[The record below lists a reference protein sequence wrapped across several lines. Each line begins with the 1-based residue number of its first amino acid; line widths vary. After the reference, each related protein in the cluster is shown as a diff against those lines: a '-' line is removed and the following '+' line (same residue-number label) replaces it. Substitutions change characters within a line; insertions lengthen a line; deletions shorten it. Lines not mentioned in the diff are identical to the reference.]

1 MDPNRS
7 ETAQPL
13 VALARML
20 EEMAQ
25 MQERQAAVHAEQME
39 ALRAQASLQTQA
51 LRQLAAAGE
60 TSSRDP
66 PSRSPLRIH
75 LPKMTADDD
84 IQAFVETFEVAAEA
98 CQWPHD
104 EWHLLP
110 LLTGEAQ
117 QAAHGLPPG
126 ARADYKTV
134 KRAILDRLGCS
145 PEDYRRR
152 FRMAHLVAEDRPFAY
167 AQRLTHMARRWL
179 QPEIR
184 SAGGVVEQ
192 VILEQF
198 LEGLPE
204 GTANWVRCHRP
215 TNLEGAVTL
224 AEDHLALY
232 PSSQQQA
239 RPEPAP
245 RRRPPPRTGPS
256 PVPRARARPFPQIN
270 PPFFPIPSPGPG
282 SVAGGSGLQ
291 RAPQTLGPGC
301 WRCGQPGHLRRDCP
315 LMEVGQVVWVV
326 GPPTSAPDQ
335 EGAYCIPV
343 RVQGSEHRALLDSGA
358 MQSLIQQNLVRTEAL
373 VKAPWVSIRCVHGDV
388 HKYPVV
394 PVEICYKGKTH
405 IVKAAVSSRLA
416 HPLILGTDW
425 AGFREISRNMLGVR
439 SRPIGK
445 CDVCAVDG
453 GDAGPS
459 DTAGARRDPGEP
471 PVETPRGPVF
481 QPAED
486 FPLEQSRDDTLRF
499 AYD

>member
-20 EEMAQ
+20 EGMAQ

-75 LPKMTADDD
+75 IPKMTAEDD
-84 IQAFVETFEVAAEA
+84 IQAFVESFEVAAEA
-98 CQWPHD
+98 CQWPHE
-104 EWHLLP
+104 EWVVHLLP

-126 ARADYKTV
+126 ARADYKIV

-145 PEDYRRR
+145 TEDYRRR
-152 FRMAHLVAEDRPFAY
+152 FRTAKLVAEDRPFAY

-179 QPEIR
+179 QPETR

-224 AEDHLALY
+224 AEDHLVLY
-232 PSSQQQA
+232 PSAQQQA

-245 RRRPPPRTGPS
+245 RRRPPPRAGPF
-256 PVPRARARPFPQIN
+256 PVPRALPPPLPQTN
-270 PPFFPIPSPGPG
+270 PPFFSDSLSRSRLSGGGLRLAEGASDARTGVLAVRTAGSPAPRLSTYGSGAGGPG
-282 SVAGGSGLQ
+282 GRAAHFRSRSGGSVLHPGTGCIECVV
-291 RAPQTLGPGC
+291 TLRPVKKRPSC
-301 WRCGQPGHLRRDCP
+301 W
-315 LMEVGQVVWVV
+315 
-326 GPPTSAPDQ
+326 
-335 EGAYCIPV
+335 
-343 RVQGSEHRALLDSGA
+343 
-358 MQSLIQQNLVRTEAL
+358 
-373 VKAPWVSIRCVHGDV
+373 
-388 HKYPVV
+388 YP
-394 PVEICYKGKTH
+394 E
-405 IVKAAVSSRLA
+405 
-416 HPLILGTDW
+416 
-425 AGFREISRNMLGVR
+425 
-439 SRPIGK
+439 
-445 CDVCAVDG
+445 
-453 GDAGPS
+453 
-459 DTAGARRDPGEP
+459 TAGKWFSRRLIT
-471 PVETPRGPVF
+471 TPWRG
-481 QPAED
+481 
-486 FPLEQSRDDTLRF
+486 T
-499 AYD
+499 

>member
-7 ETAQPL
+7 EAAQPL

-20 EEMAQ
+20 EGMAQ

-75 LPKMTADDD
+75 IPKMTADDD
-84 IQAFVETFEVAAEA
+84 IQAFVESFEVAAEA
-98 CQWPHD
+98 CQWPHE
-104 EWHLLP
+104 EWVVHLLP

-152 FRMAHLVAEDRPFAY
+152 FRTAKLGAEDRPFAY

-192 VILEQF
+192 VVLEQF

-224 AEDHLALY
+224 AEDHLVLY
-232 PSSQQQA
+232 PSVQQQA

-256 PVPRARARPFPQIN
+256 PVPRALPPPFPQTN

-282 SVAGGSGLQ
+282 SVAGGSGSQ

-301 WRCGQPGHLRRDCP
+301 WRCGQLGHLRRDCP
-315 LMEVGQVVWVV
+315 LMEVGQVVRVV

-335 EGAYCIPV
+335 EGAYCIPTDASDRGLGAV
-343 RVQGSEHRALLDSGA
+343 LTQQVEGVDRPVLYLSRKLSQREARYSTVEKECLAIRWAVGSLRYYLLGRPFTLCSDHAPLQWLHRMKDTNPRITRWYLALQPFNFKVVHRPGA
-358 MQSLIQQNLVRTEAL
+358 QMVVADFLSRGENIEEMRR
-373 VKAPWVSIRCVHGDV
+373 IR
-388 HKYPVV
+388 
-394 PVEICYKGKTH
+394 
-405 IVKAAVSSRLA
+405 
-416 HPLILGTDW
+416 
-425 AGFREISRNMLGVR
+425 
-439 SRPIGK
+439 
-445 CDVCAVDG
+445 
-453 GDAGPS
+453 DA
-459 DTAGARRDPGEP
+459 
-471 PVETPRGPVF
+471 F
-481 QPAED
+481 
-486 FPLEQSRDDTLRF
+486 DD
-499 AYD
+499 

>member
-20 EEMAQ
+20 EGMAQ

-51 LRQLAAAGE
+51 LRQLAAAGK
-60 TSSRDP
+60 TSSQDP
-66 PSRSPLRIH
+66 PSRSPLRT
-75 LPKMTADDD
+75 KMITDDD
-84 IQAFVETFEVAAEA
+84 IQAFVESFEVAAEA
-98 CQWPHD
+98 CQWPHE
-104 EWHLLP
+104 EWVVHLLP

-152 FRMAHLVAEDRPFAY
+152 FRMANLVADDRPFAY
-167 AQRLTHMARRWL
+167 SQRLTHMARRWL

-204 GTANWVRCHRP
+204 ETGNWVRCHRP

-256 PVPRARARPFPQIN
+256 SVPRALPPPFPQTN

-282 SVAGGSGLQ
+282 SVAGGVRLTEGASDARTGVLAVRTAGSPAPRLSTYGSG
-291 RAPQTLGPGC
+291 AGGPG
-301 WRCGQPGHLRRDCP
+301 G
-315 LMEVGQVVWVV
+315 
-326 GPPTSAPDQ
+326 
-335 EGAYCIPV
+335 
-343 RVQGSEHRALLDSGA
+343 RA
-358 MQSLIQQNLVRTEAL
+358 
-373 VKAPWVSIRCVHGDV
+373 
-388 HKYPVV
+388 
-394 PVEICYKGKTH
+394 
-405 IVKAAVSSRLA
+405 A
-416 HPLILGTDW
+416 H
-425 AGFREISRNMLGVR
+425 FR
-439 SRPIGK
+439 SRSGGSVLHPDRRIGQ
-445 CDVCAVDG
+445 
-453 GDAGPS
+453 
-459 DTAGARRDPGEP
+459 RRQKRADW
-471 PVETPRGPVF
+471 RRKK
-481 QPAED
+481 
-486 FPLEQSRDDTLRF
+486 S
-499 AYD
+499 